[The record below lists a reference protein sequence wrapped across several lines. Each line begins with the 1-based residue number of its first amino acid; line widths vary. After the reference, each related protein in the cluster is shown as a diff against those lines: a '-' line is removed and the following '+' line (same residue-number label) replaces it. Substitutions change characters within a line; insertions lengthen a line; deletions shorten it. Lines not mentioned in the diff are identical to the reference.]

1 MPSQN
6 DYFKDF
12 LEKKNDKNTNW
23 LVKYSAEWCGH
34 CVGMQNEWD
43 KLYNNNAK
51 NLANKGV
58 KIVTVDHSVMEK
70 VEEKLGNQNV
80 QGFPTIRMIKGN
92 QETIDYSGERNA
104 DSLKKF
110 AMKYI
115 NKKQKDN
122 KQKRRQNQ
130 DNNKDN
136 NQKRPNR
143 QRKHTQGRKRQ
154 AGGRTLRKRMSHRN
168 KFLKISK

>member
-1 MPSQN
+1 
-6 DYFKDF
+6 
-12 LEKKNDKNTNW
+12 
-23 LVKYSAEWCGH
+23 
-34 CVGMQNEWD
+34 
-43 KLYNNNAK
+43 
-51 NLANKGV
+51 
-58 KIVTVDHSVMEK
+58 
-70 VEEKLGNQNV
+70 
-80 QGFPTIRMIKGN
+80 MIKGN

-143 QRKHTQGRKRQ
+143 QRNTHRGRKRQ
-154 AGGRTLRKRMSHRN
+154 AGGRTRKRMSHRN